1 MLTNDQKSL
10 LKRAQRQ
17 AGISE
22 EEYRDTLE
30 RYAGVRSS
38 TDPAV
43 TDEHLDLL
51 LAYFEAIYW
60 RAVDAKTLPAPCK
73 RGEPFV
79 QRGYWAAKNPT
90 GNTSR
95 DRYTTEGINDDIATL
110 ERQLTREFGCGYRYF
125 EAIKGK
131 VIPAASSQMTWPA
144 GLMKYKVALERTL
157 AAKRKKASQPF

>member
-17 AGISE
+17 AGIDE
-22 EEYRDTLE
+22 AEYRDILE

-60 RAVDAKTLPAPCK
+60 RGVDLGTLQPPCK

-79 QRGYWAAKNPT
+79 QRGYWAGKNPT

-95 DRYTTEGINDDIATL
+95 DRYNLDDVKARIATKEAEL
-110 ERQLTREFGCGYRYF
+110 AALGCGRGYF
-125 EAIKGK
+125 AAIRAR
-131 VIPAASSQMTWPA
+131 VIPNAHGDWLQGQA
-144 GLMKYKVALERTL
+144 KYLAALEKTL
-157 AAKRKKASQPF
+157 AGKRKKANQPF